1 MTVIPTKEG
10 GVRDQKENESRT
22 SKKKRWRSKPY
33 GVTMMIFISEF
44 LSDLSDLQN
53 KETTGNLT
61 FFFFLKEAFPYT
73 SIVFWGLWPQDT
85 STSLTASNMP
95 VL

>member
-33 GVTMMIFISEF
+33 GVAMMIFISEF

-61 FFFFLKEAFPYT
+61 FFFFF
-73 SIVFWGLWPQDT
+73 
-85 STSLTASNMP
+85 
-95 VL
+95 